1 MLSRGRGA
9 RDGYDVQ
16 GLRSLQA
23 LSKQVKALEEIQS
36 TAFSG
41 IGRGSSGLKGQKVTS
56 RPRSF
61 LQMHGIPVNRFSGT
75 VLEHGNKAIFGAFG
89 RFWGRPA
96 GRNVSIPES
105 RSRSKSV

>member
-41 IGRGSSGLKGQKVTS
+41 IGRGLVRSEGPEGHFMATFILTNGRHNGQQV
-56 RPRSF
+56 F
-61 LQMHGIPVNRFSGT
+61 WNGSGT
-75 VLEHGNKAIFGAFG
+75 RK
-89 RFWGRPA
+89 
-96 GRNVSIPES
+96 
-105 RSRSKSV
+105 